1 MNQRPVG
8 FWLWPLRTCKL
19 RSLQKVGLFPLASIP
34 TMENTWADG
43 LVVREADAS
52 EAGALVGL
60 INRAFE
66 VERFFLHGD
75 RTNSEAVRELFA
87 KGHFLVAED
96 NAAGNSSGLAGCVYI
111 EIRGVR
117 AYLGLLSIEPRLQRR
132 GLGLRLTTAAEDF
145 ARELGCD
152 AMDLRIVSVR
162 EELPAFYQRAG
173 YVEIRTEPFPAEA
186 DPQMPCH
193 FIVMSK
199 ALR

>member
-1 MNQRPVG
+1 
-8 FWLWPLRTCKL
+8 
-19 RSLQKVGLFPLASIP
+19 
-34 TMENTWADG
+34 MENTWADG

-75 RTNSEAVRELFA
+75 RTNLEGVTELFA
-87 KGHFLVAED
+87 KGHFLVAE
-96 NAAGNSSGLAGCVYI
+96 NRSGLAGCVYI
-111 EIRGVR
+111 EKRGVQ

-132 GLGLRLTTAAEDF
+132 GLGLRLTAAAEDF
-145 ARELGCD
+145 ARSLGCE

-173 YVEIRTEPFPAEA
+173 YMEIRTEPFPAEA
-186 DPQMPCH
+186 DPQIPCH
-193 FIVMSK
+193 FVVMSK
-199 ALR
+199 SLR

>member
-1 MNQRPVG
+1 M
-8 FWLWPLRTCKL
+8 
-19 RSLQKVGLFPLASIP
+19 QKILV
-34 TMENTWADG
+34 DG
-43 LVVREADAS
+43 LVVREADVS
-52 EAGALVGL
+52 EAVALVAL

-87 KGHFLVAED
+87 KGHFLVAD
-96 NAAGNSSGLAGCVYI
+96 DGSGLVGCVYI
-111 EIRGVR
+111 EKRGVR

-132 GLGLRLTTAAEDF
+132 GLGLRLTAAAEDF
-145 ARELGCD
+145 ARERGCD

-186 DPQMPCH
+186 GPQIPCH
-193 FIVMSK
+193 FVVMSK
-199 ALR
+199 SLR